1 MKKILLISDTHGY
14 LDDKIIKYAQSVDE
28 IWHAGDVGDIKLI
41 DKFKLIKPF
50 RGVFGNIDD
59 NQIRKELPLNNI
71 FTCEEV
77 KVWITHIGGY
87 PGKYKRRVS
96 ENLKSN
102 NINLFIS
109 GHSHILKIIYDKK
122 NNLLHMNPGAI
133 GKHGFHN
140 KRTMIRFEIDKKVI
154 ENVEVIEF
162 DR

>member
-1 MKKILLISDTHGY
+1 MKKIILLSDTHSA
-14 LDDKIIKYAQSVDE
+14 LDERFLPHLKGANE
-28 IWHAGDVGDIKLI
+28 IWHAGDIGDIKLI

-87 PGKYKRRVS
+87 PGKYKRGVS
-96 ENLKSN
+96 ENFESK